1 MPGSMLTLFSFNNQ
15 QSSHHS
21 DNDQLKDWE
30 NIQSDFF
37 IKAMTYGIIGKE
49 FILIQKQRDYKS
61 LIERYEKILS
71 DNLKDNE
78 EDNKKIKIEINNIKL
93 RKDNINKSLCEI
105 QEEMKSRIKTSTEYK
120 YKLDDDKMLLFSEML
135 KYIPGSVHDMIFELN
150 KDNKL
155 GDDTLCELY
164 TIAHEY
170 NYMKLWEDYENAQ
183 RSILHEI
190 DYKRYSQSF
199 TVFDGVLALLSNEY
213 IREAWA
219 ANEDDGD
226 LANDIVTVNANL
238 ALLGALIVTL
248 AFPLYTSSTL
258 TEQWYDGDINV
269 IIYLYGVI
277 ACGTFESTSLLIA
290 IRNIIGVN
298 LIETHNLK
306 AFVKSSTKL
315 LLLPITLNMLGVLS
329 LLIALLC
336 FGFSVLGSNFFLF
349 FIVLLA
355 LPALFLI
362 FYASGAIIKNIFKNQ
377 PWYHKKNLTKWS
389 KLKEEERKKEIEK
402 INNIKLEK
410 SLSKQ
415 TSTFSKLKLR
425 ALGKM
430 NKVDNEEFNQVVPQK
445 N

>member
-1 MPGSMLTLFSFNNQ
+1 MSMLKLFSFNNQ
-15 QSSHHS
+15 QSSHHNHS

-37 IKAMTYGIIGKE
+37 IKAMAYGIIGKE

-61 LIERYEKILS
+61 LIERYEKILL
-71 DNLKDNE
+71 DKDNE
-78 EDNKKIKIEINNIKL
+78 KIGTEINNIKL
-93 RKDNINKSLCEI
+93 REDNINKSLREI

-135 KYIPGSVHDMIFELN
+135 KYIPSSVHDMIFELN
-150 KDNKL
+150 KDSKL
-155 GDDTLCELY
+155 GDDTLCDLY

-170 NYMKLWEDYENAQ
+170 KYLKLWEDYEKAQ
-183 RSILHEI
+183 RSVLYEI
-190 DYKRYSQSF
+190 DYKRYAQRF

-213 IREAWA
+213 IKEAWA

-377 PWYHKKNLTKWS
+377 PWYHKKNLKIWS
-389 KLKEEERKKEIEK
+389 DLNEEEREGEINK
-402 INNIKLEK
+402 INLTK

-415 TSTFSKLKLR
+415 TIAVGVWEKKLKFC
-425 ALGKM
+425 ALGS
-430 NKVDNEEFNQVVPQK
+430 NKVNDEKTQDFQVVLPK